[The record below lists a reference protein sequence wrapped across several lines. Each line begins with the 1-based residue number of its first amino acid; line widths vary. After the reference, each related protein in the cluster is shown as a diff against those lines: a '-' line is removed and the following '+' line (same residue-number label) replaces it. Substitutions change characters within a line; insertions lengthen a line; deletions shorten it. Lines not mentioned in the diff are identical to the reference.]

1 MEEKPAVNVV
11 FLGNENTGKSTV
23 IGHLLH
29 LLQPDARVLERF
41 EKITAERGDPQNKF
55 ACISNQNK
63 QVHTGKVSYQL
74 FETETVSFTVFDVP
88 GKRKWTGNLIAGT
101 SCADIAVLVVSAERG
116 EFEIDAGRFG
126 QIREQLLMAYTT
138 GVKQLVVAINKIDTC
153 NTVWAAQRYEEI
165 TKEVSDYTRRVG
177 YNSSNVPFIPI
188 SGWHGWNLTAL
199 AALSW
204 YSGPTLLQA
213 LLAFPL
219 PKRPCDRSFRL
230 SILDVYKIAGIG
242 TVAVGRVQAGS
253 LVPGSNIAIEPNNLV
268 SNTAFIERHH
278 MMLEKADAGL
288 FVGIHIRSISSRDIK
303 RGFVISSQADKAHL
317 CVRFTAHVIV
327 LFHPGQIRA
336 GYRAMLYTHT
346 AKTICRFTL
355 LKATIDRRT
364 GRIMENAPGSVKTG
378 DALLCV
384 LQPEKPIC
392 VEPFAECPALGRFI
406 LRDMGITV
414 AVGVIKEVELK

>member
-11 FLGNENTGKSTV
+11 FLGNENTGKSTI

-29 LLQPDARVLERF
+29 LQQPNVRVLERF
-41 EKITAERGDPQNKF
+41 EKLTAERGDPHNKF
-55 ACISNQNK
+55 ACISNQSE
-63 QVHTGKVSYQL
+63 QVHAAKVCYSL
-74 FETETVSFTVFDVP
+74 LETETVSFTLFDVS
-88 GKRKWTGNLIAGT
+88 GRRKWTGNLIAGT

-116 EFEIDAGRFG
+116 EFEIDTGRFA
-126 QIREQLLMAYTT
+126 QSKEHMLIAYTL
-138 GVKQLVVAINKIDTC
+138 GVKQFVVAINKIDTC
-153 NTVWAAQRYEEI
+153 NAAWAAQRYEEI
-165 TKEVSDYTRRVG
+165 TKEVSVYISRVG
-177 YNSSNVPFIPI
+177 YNSSKVSFIPI

-199 AALSW
+199 AALPW
-204 YSGPTLLQA
+204 YTGPTLLQV

-219 PKRPCDRSFRL
+219 PKRSCERPFRL
-230 SILDVYKIAGIG
+230 SVLDVYKIGGIG

-253 LVPGSNIAIEPNNLV
+253 LAQGSNIAIEPHNMV
-268 SNTAFIERHH
+268 SNTTSIERHH
-278 MMLEKADAGL
+278 MALEKADAGS
-288 FVGIHIRSISSRDIK
+288 FVGLRIRGISARDIE
-303 RGFVISSQADKAHL
+303 RGFVISSNVDKIHI

-327 LFHPGQIRA
+327 LFHPGQIRL

-364 GRIMENAPGSVKTG
+364 GRVKEDTPGSVQTG

-392 VEPFAECPALGRFI
+392 VQPFAECQALGRFI
-406 LRDMGITV
+406 LRDMGITM
-414 AVGVIKEVELK
+414 AVGIIKEVET